1 MRSDVDVGA
10 CLSGGLDSTS
20 IISIGKDQKNNE
32 IKSTISSCFSNKKY
46 DEQEYIDMAI
56 DYYKIDPIKIFPDI
70 NDLVEKSIMDKI
82 IYHQDQPIKSTSHF
96 SEFSVFESARKI
108 TLP

>member
-1 MRSDVDVGA
+1 MLA

-20 IISIGKDQKNNE
+20 IILLERSKNNE

-56 DYYKIDPIKIFPDI
+56 DYYKIDPIKIFP
-70 NDLVEKSIMDKI
+70 
-82 IYHQDQPIKSTSHF
+82 T
-96 SEFSVFESARKI
+96 
-108 TLP
+108 